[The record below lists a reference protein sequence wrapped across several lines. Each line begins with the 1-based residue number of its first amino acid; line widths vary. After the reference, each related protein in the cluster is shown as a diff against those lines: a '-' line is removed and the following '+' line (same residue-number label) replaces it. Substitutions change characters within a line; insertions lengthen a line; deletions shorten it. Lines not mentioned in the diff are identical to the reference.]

1 MNELTIY
8 GKFTLPYLVKL
19 PLFFT
24 VWFYPNF
31 LNCKKKEMKA
41 FPTHQ
46 KKIQTVFFI
55 HRRFD
60 CDLQILVLKLG

>member
-24 VWFYPNF
+24 VSLPVEIMSFF
-31 LNCKKKEMKA
+31 KTDIHVCDVFTSEMI
-41 FPTHQ
+41 FSN
-46 KKIQTVFFI
+46 
-55 HRRFD
+55 
-60 CDLQILVLKLG
+60 GG